1 MRDSVRLGTVGRVI
15 AGWQPP
21 RDGGG
26 PEAHRLPAVS
36 VRDLR
41 EGHVATDALET
52 VSVDKPG
59 KLDRYLVEPGD
70 VLVACRGTVPKVAIA
85 PPGLAGA
92 VLTSTLMA
100 VRLNGELLPEVLF
113 VYLRSAPGQSA
124 LLSRV
129 RSGTQQ
135 IALAPRDLAQLDV
148 PLPPMEVQRR
158 IAELV
163 RAAEDQ
169 YMAAERAA
177 EVRRD
182 IAHRIAFEQIAGSEG
197 VVMSRTVG

>member
-1 MRDSVRLGTVGRVI
+1 MEYVHLGHVARVFV
-15 AGWQPP
+15 GWQPP
-21 RDGGG
+21 REEAG
-26 PEAHRLPAVS
+26 PETCRLPAIS

-41 EGHVATDALET
+41 DGHVAARELEA
-52 VSVDKPG
+52 VPVPVAG
-59 KLDRYLVEPGD
+59 NLDRYLVQTGD

-85 PPGLAGA
+85 PPELSGV
-92 VLTSTLMA
+92 VLTSTVIG
-100 VRLNGELLPEVLF
+100 VRLDDHLLPEVLF

-135 IALAPRDLAQLDV
+135 IALTPRDVAALEV
-148 PLPPMEVQRR
+148 PLPPMATQRR

-169 YMAAERAA
+169 YVAAEAA
-177 EVRRD
+177 ARLRRD
-182 IAHRIAFEQIAGSEG
+182 IVHEVALEVIGTPVKPLSGARS
-197 VVMSRTVG
+197 

>member
-1 MRDSVRLGTVGRVI
+1 MMEYVHLGRVARVF
-15 AGWQPP
+15 AGWQPQ
-21 RDGGG
+21 RDKAG
-26 PEAHRLPAVS
+26 PEAHRLPAIS

-41 EGHVATDALET
+41 DGHVATGELET
-52 VSVDKPG
+52 VPVPVAG
-59 KLDRYLVEPGD
+59 NLDRYLVQTGD

-85 PPGLAGA
+85 PPELSGV
-92 VLTSTLMA
+92 VLTSTLIG
-100 VRLNGELLPEVLF
+100 VRLDSQLLPEVLF

-135 IALAPRDLAQLDV
+135 IALTPRDLAALEV
-148 PLPPMEVQRR
+148 PLPPMATQRR

-169 YMAAERAA
+169 YVAAEAA
-177 EVRRD
+177 ARLRRD
-182 IAHRIAFEQIAGSEG
+182 IVHEVALAAMGR
-197 VVMSRTVG
+197 VSRSCRRD

>member
-1 MRDSVRLGTVGRVI
+1 MQRLGRLARII
-15 AGWQPP
+15 AGWQPL
-21 RDGGG
+21 
-26 PEAHRLPAVS
+26 PEEASTCRLPAVS
-36 VRDLR
+36 VRDLKD
-41 EGHVATDALET
+41 GHVMLDDLET
-52 VSVDKPG
+52 VSVPAGG

-85 PPGLAGA
+85 PPELAGA
-92 VLTSTLMA
+92 VLTSTLIG
-100 VRLNGELLPEVLF
+100 VRLDGQLLPEVLF

-158 IAELV
+158 IAELI

-169 YMAAERAA
+169 YVAAERAA
-177 EVRRD
+177 EVRRG
-182 IAHRIAFEQIAGSEG
+182 IAHRIAFEQIAVPEG
-197 VVMSRTVG
+197 IAMSRTAG

>member
-1 MRDSVRLGTVGRVI
+1 MTKYVRLGTVGRVI

-26 PEAHRLPAVS
+26 PEARRLPAIS

-41 EGHVATDALET
+41 DGHVATDALET
-52 VSVDKPG
+52 VSVDMPG

-70 VLVACRGTVPKVAIA
+70 LLVACRGTIPKVAIA
-85 PPGLAGA
+85 PPELSG
-92 VLTSTLMA
+92 VILTSTLIG
-100 VRLNGELLPEVLF
+100 VRLDSRLLPEVLF
-113 VYLRSAPGQSA
+113 VYLRSTPGQRA

-135 IALAPRDLAQLDV
+135 IALTPRDLAALEV
-148 PLPPMEVQRR
+148 PLPPVDVQRR
-158 IAELV
+158 IADLV

-169 YMAAERAA
+169 YAAA
-177 EVRRD
+177 EVAARLRRD
-182 IAHRIAFEQIAGSEG
+182 IVCEVALEVIGAPVKAPSGARS
-197 VVMSRTVG
+197 